1 MKILKNMTYIRMSM
15 KKSFLID
22 DILDLATSKSTDDP
36 NNKFYFVDCKHFQYA
51 NHIQKFY
58 SQRSPRI
65 QFSFEQLFIL
75 EKRFN
80 QSHYLNK
87 NDVKYLSLVLNLSDK
102 RVFFGLIINLIKFNS
117 FFLR

>member
-1 MKILKNMTYIRMSM
+1 MTYFKMSM

-22 DILDLATSKSTDDP
+22 DILDLTTSRSYEQQK
-36 NNKFYFVDCKHFQYA
+36 NNFYLVNCKNIEYDNQTK
-51 NHIQKFY
+51 IFY

-65 QFSFEQLFIL
+65 QFTFEQLFIL
-75 EKRFN
+75 ENRFN

-102 RVFFGLIINLIKFNS
+102 RVLFLLTINFNYSHLFFI
-117 FFLR
+117 R